1 MLHDHVLLPLAV
13 ELLGCVAPVVDNVD
27 VVLLLVVV
35 DLKSV
40 VVLCDVDVE

>member
-27 VVLLLVVV
+27 VVLVAV
-35 DLKSV
+35 DLISV
-40 VVLCDVDVE
+40 VVLCGVDVDVE